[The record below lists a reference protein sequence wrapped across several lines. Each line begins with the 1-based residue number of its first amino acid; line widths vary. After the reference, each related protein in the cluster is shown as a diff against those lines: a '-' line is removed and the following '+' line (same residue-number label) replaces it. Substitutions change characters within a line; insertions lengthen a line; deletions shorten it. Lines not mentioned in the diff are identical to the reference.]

1 MDWLLN
7 FFSWYIYLFIVGL
20 VFFPITQRLFGRTL
34 DKGYAFSKV
43 IGIILLSYSSL
54 LLGILRLVPFGRMQ
68 ILVLLAAFAFIS
80 YRKLIVQKNIDIAAI
95 VIRNRKVIQ
104 WIIVEEVL
112 FFAGLLL
119 WTIVRGQEP
128 SIHGLEKFMD
138 FGFMQSIARSTY
150 FPPLDMWYS
159 ANVDTRPNGY
169 FINYYYF
176 GHLSGAL
183 LIKLTGVPAAV
194 GYNLILANILG
205 LSMSMSFSI
214 VTNLIHFTHS
224 MVYGAKKILGN
235 VRLGLYGLIGAL
247 ILNFAGNMH
256 TIYLFTKGYEN
267 ESPVP
272 PWTVLPDVSALLKL
286 VQQKFPNI
294 LAALGEYSRYWYPNA
309 TRFIPHTI
317 HEFPSYSYV
326 VADLHGHVFD
336 IPFVLFTIGV
346 FFLIFMPLILARWS
360 RHDEKTPHHEEKHNH
375 KHKHLHQS
383 SHSDDNL
390 MARSRE
396 SIYRIFGQ
404 GFFANLLVKCVES
417 YVPLTLLLGFLTAVH
432 FMTNAFDGPIYILLS
447 LFMLFVLHG
456 LSIALIIN
464 VVILFFAFIYFSL
477 PFSVFFEP
485 FVSGVGVNCAFP
497 LVQKLAKTGAANFKI
512 GPFLFEQG
520 NCQRSEIYQMV
531 ILWGFFWFF
540 AIGLALVMYLT
551 KKFMHTIKNSEIQE
565 DLKFEKVDK
574 FVGLFFLFGTF
585 LIIIPEFFY
594 IKDIYPTH
602 FRANTMFKLG
612 YQAYMMMSLASIYV
626 LWRISALPKVYVAV
640 RRILLIIAWIAIM
653 LNLIYINFAVQ
664 SYYGNLSK
672 PINIDGTVWLKTQ
685 YPDIYDIVQ
694 FFETKVEGQPIILEA
709 QGDSYTDYNVVS
721 AYTGLPTIAGWWVH
735 EWLWRGTADVV
746 GQRIPEIETIYQSDN
761 VDDTRKLL
769 RKYKVEYVVIS
780 SNERKRYEV
789 NEKKINEAKF
799 KKLGT
804 EVYRSSDGMGVVYKI
819 K

>member
-1 MDWLLN
+1 MDWFLH

-20 VFFPITQRLFGRTL
+20 VFLPITHRLFGKTL
-34 DKGYAFSKV
+34 DKGYAFSKAL
-43 IGIILLSYSSL
+43 GIILLTYSSL
-54 LLGILRLVPFGRMQ
+54 LLGILRLVPFGRVQ
-68 ILVLLAAFAFIS
+68 ILLVLLAFAFIA
-80 YRKLIVQKNIDIAAI
+80 YRRFIVQKNIDIPELI
-95 VIRNRKVIQ
+95 LRNKKVIQ

-112 FFAGLLL
+112 FFAGLLM

-159 ANVDTRPNGY
+159 ADMDTRPAGY

-205 LSMSMSFSI
+205 LSLSMSFSI
-214 VTNLIHFTHS
+214 ITNVIHYAQSLVH
-224 MVYGAKKILGN
+224 GAKKVLGN
-235 VRLGLYGLIGAL
+235 VRLAVYGLIGAL
-247 ILNFAGNMH
+247 VLNMAGNWH

-272 PWTVLPDVSALLKL
+272 PWTVLPNIPDLFKAI
-286 VQQKFPNI
+286 QTKFPNI
-294 LAALGEYSRYWYPNA
+294 LGALGEYSRYWYPNA
-309 TRFIPHTI
+309 TRFIPKTI

-336 IPFVLFTIGV
+336 IPFVLLTIAV
-346 FFLIFMPLILARWS
+346 FFLIFMPLIVDKWNHGKKESNDTDNPLA
-360 RHDEKTPHHEEKHNH
+360 KHTQIIR
-375 KHKHLHQS
+375 K
-383 SHSDDNL
+383 
-390 MARSRE
+390 
-396 SIYRIFGQ
+396 IFGQ
-404 GFFANLLVKCVES
+404 GFFATLLIKCVES

-447 LFMLFVLHG
+447 LLMLLALHG
-456 LSIALIIN
+456 LSIALVINII
-464 VVILFFAFIYFSL
+464 ILVFGFIYFSL

-485 FVSGVGVNCAFP
+485 FVSGVGVNCAYP
-497 LVQKLAKTGAANFKI
+497 LVQQFAKSGATNVKI

-520 NCQRSEIYQMV
+520 NCQRSELYQV
-531 ILWGFFWFF
+531 AILWGFFWFF
-540 AIGLALVMYLT
+540 ALSLALVMFVTRKYLA
-551 KKFMHTIKNSEIQE
+551 KLKHTEGTE
-565 DLKFEKVDK
+565 ERRFENLDK

-585 LIIIPEFFY
+585 LLIIPEFFY

-626 LWRISALPKVYVAV
+626 LWRISTLPKPYLIL
-640 RRILLIIAWIAIM
+640 RRVLLVLAWIGIV
-653 LNLIYINFAVQ
+653 LNLIYMNFAVQ
-664 SYYGNLSK
+664 SYYGNLTK
-672 PINIDGTVWLKTQ
+672 PVQVDGTIWLKTQ
-685 YPDIYDIVQ
+685 SPDIYDIVQ

-709 QGDSYTDYNVVS
+709 QGDSYTDYDVIS
-721 AYTGLPTIAGWWVH
+721 SYTGLPTVAGWWVH
-735 EWLWRGTADVV
+735 EWLWRGTSDVV
-746 GQRIPEIETIYQSDN
+746 GFRIPDIETIYQSDD
-761 VDDTRKLL
+761 VDITRKLL
-769 RKYKVEYVVIS
+769 RRYKVEYVVIS
-780 SNERKRYEV
+780 SNEHKRYDV
-789 NEKKINEAKF
+789 NEKKINEKKF
-799 KKLGT
+799 TKLGT
-804 EVYRSSDGMGVVYKI
+804 EVYRSSDGKGVVYKI